1 MLYIIILMTTFVI
14 CKLSLDMHQI
24 NYIKNLSISD
34 EEMNKLKVD
43 QDFIE
48 KSNSY
53 ATHKLYL
60 STASTLITIIFVF
73 FVLLSDGFNKMHF
86 FSEHIGLNVIGAN
99 LATILI
105 FYIMFSI
112 INIPSLYFKTFYI
125 EEKFGFNQM
134 TKGLFVRDALIT
146 TTLSMI
152 VITIVFK
159 LFEILFITY
168 TEFWWFYL
176 WVMFILLNLVTAYIY
191 PSLIAPIFNKFEK
204 LDDDL
209 LNTSIYE
216 LTNKLN
222 FPINDLYVMD
232 GSKRSSHSNAYFSG
246 LFGKKRIVFFDTLLK
261 TLSIDEIR
269 SVLAHEIG
277 HYKKN
282 HIFKSTVLFSFISLI
297 FLYAF
302 YNFFNIFSV
311 DTNITYDLQ
320 SSFVAVLFI
329 LISPMLSFFLSPLL
343 SAFSRKNEFQADDY
357 AKAHTDSKDLISSL
371 LKLSKGNLSLVKS
384 SPIYSNFY
392 SSHPSVFDRIN
403 NLLEKSDER
412 PK

>member
-1 MLYIIILMTTFVI
+1 MIYIAILMTAFMI
-14 CKLSLDMHQI
+14 CKLSLDVHQI
-24 NYIKNLSISD
+24 NYIKNLSISE
-34 EEMNKLKVD
+34 EEMDKLNVD
-43 QDFIE
+43 QNFID

-53 ATHKLYL
+53 GLHKLYL
-60 STASTLITIIFVF
+60 STVSTLITLTFVF
-73 FVLLSDGFNKMHF
+73 FVLLLDGFNKMYF
-86 FSEHIGLNVIGAN
+86 FSEYSGLSVIGTN
-99 LATILI
+99 LATII
-105 FYIMFSI
+105 TFYISFSI
-112 INIPSLYFKTFYI
+112 INAPLSYLKTFYI

-134 TKGLFVRDALIT
+134 TKELFVKDTLIT
-146 TTLSMI
+146 TALSLI
-152 VITIVFK
+152 IISIIFK
-159 LFEILFITY
+159 LFEILFTTY

-176 WVMFILLNLVTAYIY
+176 WIMFILLNLVIAYVY

-204 LDDDL
+204 LNDDS
-209 LNTSIYE
+209 LNSSIYA
-216 LTNKLN
+216 LTDKLN

-261 TLSIDEIR
+261 VLTTDEIR

-282 HIFKSTVLFSFISLI
+282 HIFKSTLLFSFISLI

-302 YNFFNIFSV
+302 YIFFNILSFEIK
-311 DTNITYDLQ
+311 ITSDLQ
-320 SSFVAVLFI
+320 SSFVAILFI

-357 AKAHTDSKDLISSL
+357 AKTHTDSKDLISSL

-403 NLLEKSDER
+403 NLLEKKDE
-412 PK
+412 

>member
-1 MLYIIILMTTFVI
+1 MLYIAILMTAFVI
-14 CKLSLDMHQI
+14 SKLSLDVHQI
-24 NYIKNLSISD
+24 NYIKNLSISQ
-34 EEMNKLKVD
+34 EEMDKLNVD
-43 QDFIE
+43 QNFID

-53 ATHKLYL
+53 ALHKLYL
-60 STASTLITIIFVF
+60 STISTLITLAFVI
-73 FVLLSDGFNKMHF
+73 FVLLLDGFNKMFF
-86 FSEHIGLNVIGAN
+86 FSEYTGLSAIGAN
-99 LATILI
+99 LATIII
-105 FYIMFSI
+105 FYISLCI
-112 INIPSLYFKTFYI
+112 INIPSTYFKTFYI

-134 TKGLFVRDALIT
+134 TKGLFVRDTIMTTALSLIII
-146 TTLSMI
+146 SI
-152 VITIVFK
+152 IFK

-176 WVMFILLNLVTAYIY
+176 WIMFILLNLVIAYIY

-204 LDDDL
+204 LNDDS
-209 LNTSIYE
+209 LNSSIYA
-216 LTNKLN
+216 LTDKLN

-261 TLSIDEIR
+261 VLTVSEIR

-282 HIFKSTVLFSFISLI
+282 HIFKSTLLFSFISLI

-302 YNFFNIFSV
+302 YIFFNTLSIDVKIAS
-311 DTNITYDLQ
+311 NLQ
-320 SSFVAVLFI
+320 PSFVAILFI

-357 AKAHTDSKDLISSL
+357 AKTHTDSKDLISSL
-371 LKLSKGNLSLVKS
+371 LKLSRGNLSLVKS

-403 NLLEKSDER
+403 NLLEK
-412 PK
+412 

>member
-1 MLYIIILMTTFVI
+1 MLYIAILMTAFVI
-14 CKLSLDMHQI
+14 SKLSLDVHQI
-24 NYIKNLSISD
+24 NYIKNLSISQ
-34 EEMNKLKVD
+34 EEMDKLNVD
-43 QDFIE
+43 QNFID

-53 ATHKLYL
+53 ALHKLYL
-60 STASTLITIIFVF
+60 STISTLITLAFVI
-73 FVLLSDGFNKMHF
+73 FVLLLDGFNKMYS
-86 FSEHIGLNVIGAN
+86 FSEYMGLGVIGAN
-99 LATILI
+99 LATIII
-105 FYIMFSI
+105 FYISFSI
-112 INIPSLYFKTFYI
+112 INIPSTYFKTFYI
-125 EEKFGFNQM
+125 EERFGFNQM
-134 TKGLFVRDALIT
+134 TKGLFVRDTLIT
-146 TTLSMI
+146 AALSL
-152 VITIVFK
+152 VIISIIFK

-176 WVMFILLNLVTAYIY
+176 WIMFILLNLVIAYIY

-204 LDDDL
+204 LNDDS
-209 LNTSIYE
+209 LNSSIYA
-216 LTNKLN
+216 LTDELN

-261 TLSIDEIR
+261 VLTVSEVR

-282 HIFKSTVLFSFISLI
+282 HILKSTLLFSFISLI

-302 YNFFNIFSV
+302 YIFFNTLSIDIKIAS
-311 DTNITYDLQ
+311 NLQ
-320 SSFVAVLFI
+320 PSFVAILFI

-357 AKAHTDSKDLISSL
+357 AKTHTDSKDLISSL
-371 LKLSKGNLSLVKS
+371 LKLSRGNLSLVKS

-403 NLLEKSDER
+403 NLLEK
-412 PK
+412 

>member
-1 MLYIIILMTTFVI
+1 MIYIAILMTAFMI
-14 CKLSLDMHQI
+14 SKLSLDVHQI
-24 NYIKNLSISD
+24 NYIKNLSISE
-34 EEMNKLKVD
+34 EEMDRLNVD
-43 QDFIE
+43 QNFID

-53 ATHKLYL
+53 GLHKLYL
-60 STASTLITIIFVF
+60 STVSTLITLTFVF
-73 FVLLSDGFNKMHF
+73 FVLLLDGFNKMNF
-86 FSEHIGLNVIGAN
+86 FSEYLGLSVIGTN
-99 LATILI
+99 LATIII
-105 FYIMFSI
+105 FYISFSI
-112 INIPSLYFKTFYI
+112 INAPLSYLKTFYI
-125 EEKFGFNQM
+125 EEKFGFNRM
-134 TKGLFVRDALIT
+134 TKELFVKDTLKTTALSLIII
-146 TTLSMI
+146 SI
-152 VITIVFK
+152 IFK
-159 LFEILFITY
+159 LFEILFTTY

-176 WVMFILLNLVTAYIY
+176 WIMFILLNLVIAYVY
-191 PSLIAPIFNKFEK
+191 PSLIAPIFNKFER
-204 LDDDL
+204 LNDDS
-209 LNTSIYE
+209 LNSSIYA
-216 LTNKLN
+216 LTDKLN

-261 TLSIDEIR
+261 VLTTDEIR

-282 HIFKSTVLFSFISLI
+282 HIFKSTLLFSFISLI

-302 YNFFNIFSV
+302 YIFFNILSFEIK
-311 DTNITYDLQ
+311 ITSDLQ
-320 SSFVAVLFI
+320 SSFVAILFI

-357 AKAHTDSKDLISSL
+357 AKTHTDSKDLISSL

-403 NLLEKSDER
+403 NLLEKKNE
-412 PK
+412 

>member
-1 MLYIIILMTTFVI
+1 MTAALSLIII
-14 CKLSLDMHQI
+14 
-24 NYIKNLSISD
+24 
-34 EEMNKLKVD
+34 
-43 QDFIE
+43 
-48 KSNSY
+48 
-53 ATHKLYL
+53 
-60 STASTLITIIFVF
+60 
-73 FVLLSDGFNKMHF
+73 
-86 FSEHIGLNVIGAN
+86 
-99 LATILI
+99 
-105 FYIMFSI
+105 SI
-112 INIPSLYFKTFYI
+112 I
-125 EEKFGFNQM
+125 
-134 TKGLFVRDALIT
+134 
-146 TTLSMI
+146 
-152 VITIVFK
+152 FK

-176 WVMFILLNLVTAYIY
+176 WIMFILLNLVIAYIY

-204 LDDDL
+204 LNDDS
-209 LNTSIYE
+209 LNSSIYA
-216 LTNKLN
+216 LTDELN

-261 TLSIDEIR
+261 VLTVSEIR

-282 HIFKSTVLFSFISLI
+282 HILKSTLLFNFISLI

-302 YNFFNIFSV
+302 YIFFNTLSIDIKIAS
-311 DTNITYDLQ
+311 NLQ
-320 SSFVAVLFI
+320 PSFVAILFI

-357 AKAHTDSKDLISSL
+357 AKTHTDSKDLISSL

-403 NLLEKSDER
+403 NLLEK
-412 PK
+412 